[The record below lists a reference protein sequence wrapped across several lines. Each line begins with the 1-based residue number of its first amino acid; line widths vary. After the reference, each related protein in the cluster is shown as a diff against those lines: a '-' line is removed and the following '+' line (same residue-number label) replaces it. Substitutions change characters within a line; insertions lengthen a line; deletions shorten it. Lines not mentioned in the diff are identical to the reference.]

1 MTGTSIHSMWGVGG
15 VAESWLSEV
24 TSVLA
29 QGGLL
34 PAPVS
39 KSLAKR
45 DSCQDPHTPQS
56 QGRDS
61 CHSRRAVATETTAI
75 SGHCAPTI
83 SSQPQKTASE
93 NAGGQLRETLAE
105 GLGVKLQDA
114 LSVFSQ

>member
-15 VAESWLSEV
+15 VGESWLSEV

-39 KSLAKR
+39 KSLAKQ

-61 CHSRRAVATETTAI
+61 CHSRRAVATETTAV

-83 SSQPQKTASE
+83 SSQPQKMLEASSVRHWPRGWGS
-93 NAGGQLRETLAE
+93 NSRMLYLCLA
-105 GLGVKLQDA
+105 
-114 LSVFSQ
+114 SS